1 MAVKAFIPPNVGD
14 QDHIIRRLG
23 WAVVR
28 NWSSLPAEVQAD
40 VYQQALYVQDKN
52 RLSYPRN
59 SLDSSKSTSCPS
71 IRKNDPRPA
80 AVRPCCPTVN
90 LDLGA

>member
-1 MAVKAFIPPNVGD
+1 MAAKAFIPPLIGD

-28 NWSSLPAEVQAD
+28 HWSSLPGDVQAD

-52 RLSYPRN
+52 TVLSEELASFIEKHKLPMPRGP
-59 SLDSSKSTSCPS
+59 KGE
-71 IRKNDPRPA
+71 RRP
-80 AVRPCCPTVN
+80 PT
-90 LDLGA
+90 